1 MASSP
6 ALAGIWRARLRRIA
20 WLPVPLLGAATFLI
34 WVADLRGVYE
44 SPDLL
49 LVLNFLFSTLAT
61 LLAAYLLGRSFLI
74 RAAPGLLLLGCGAVL
89 WALAGVIGGVVAH
102 GDVAIHITIQ
112 NTGACLSAACH
123 LAGVILLLRPRRA
136 APVPGLWL
144 TAGYGLALGAV
155 GLVAELTHAGRMPTF
170 FVQGQGGTPVRQLL
184 LGAAIA
190 MFGVAAVLFR
200 ALARRP
206 SMQFSSWY
214 SLGMTLLA
222 IGLLG
227 NMLQTTHGDALSWV
241 GRGAQYV
248 AGVYVLLAALASVRE
263 SRVWGTEL
271 GAALRESEE
280 RFAVLSA
287 ATFEG
292 IAVTEG
298 GRFID
303 VNEQLLEMVGRR
315 REEVIGA
322 EVASLIPPEDQE
334 RVLSNIRGGRESVVE
349 HPVVRKDGSVID
361 VEAHG
366 RTVAFHDRSVRLTAI
381 RDVSAQRRADPTIRR
396 QNAVLRGINRIFESA
411 MASATAADLGRVCL
425 EVAEETTDSQFGFIG
440 EIGEDGL
447 LHDVAISDPGWE
459 ACRMVDATGQRRP
472 PGFFPIH
479 GIYGR
484 VLRDGKSLLT
494 NDPDADPDRIGL
506 PPGHPP
512 LTAFLGVPL
521 VSEHR
526 TTGMIAV
533 ANRPGGYTRDQLE
546 TLEALAPAITAA
558 FGRRR
563 AEERVAADL
572 VELKRAEEGLHLS
585 EERFALA
592 LRAAQEG
599 VWDWNVETGAV
610 FYSARYKEMLGYAD
624 DELAPHFNTWTD
636 LLHPED
642 RARTH
647 AVLDGVLRGE
657 REYEMQFRLRHRDG
671 HYVDILSRGAP
682 VRREPNGPIVR
693 VVGAHLDV
701 SAGRRA
707 EEALREMRD
716 YLDNLFN
723 YANTPIIVWDPEL
736 RITRFN
742 HAFERLTGR
751 KADEVLGG
759 DIGVLFPESARDA
772 ALGHIRR
779 TSARGERWEVVEIPI
794 LRVDGEVRSV
804 LWNSANILAPDGGA
818 IVATIAQGQD
828 ITERKRLEQEREA
841 LLASERA
848 ARSEAERANQMK
860 DDFVAVLSHELR
872 NPLNAILGWAQLLRR
887 SRDLPG
893 EALEGIDVI
902 QSNGRI
908 LADMVSDLLD
918 VSRITAGKLRLDVRV
933 VDLLGVVR
941 AAVDAVRPAAEAKG
955 IRLEL
960 AGGDGICPVR
970 GDSQRLQQVVWNL
983 LSNAVKFTDAG
994 GAVGVDVRGGNGQ
1007 VEIRVSDNG
1016 RGIEPSFLPLLF
1028 QRFQQADASA
1038 ARRHGGL
1045 GLGLSIV
1052 ASLVELHGGSVRAAS
1067 PGRGQGAT
1075 FTVTLP
1081 TLTGEAPD
1089 AATAA
1094 AHPRG
1099 PVAID
1104 FENIT
1109 LEGVKVLVVDDQ
1121 REALEMVKRVL
1132 EERRAMVFTAASS
1145 GEGFALLEQRR
1156 PDVLISDIGMPG
1168 EDGYELLRRVRAL
1181 PIERGGATPAVA
1193 LTALAGTEDRQRA
1206 MACGYQ
1212 AHVPKPVDVTQL
1224 IATVA
1229 GVAGRIVYVKPLED
1243 LDRDKGRGR

>member
-1 MASSP
+1 M
-6 ALAGIWRARLRRIA
+6 A
-20 WLPVPLLGAATFLI
+20 WLPVPLFGAATFLV

-49 LVLNFLFSTLAT
+49 LVLNFVFSTLAT

-74 RAAPGLLLLGCGAVL
+74 RAAPGVLVLGCGAVT
-89 WALAGVIGGVVAH
+89 WALAGVVGSVVAH
-102 GDVAIHITIQ
+102 GDVETHITIQ
-112 NTGACLSAACH
+112 NTGACLAAAWH
-123 LAGVILLLRPRRA
+123 LAGVILMRRPRRA
-136 APVPGLWL
+136 ARVPGLWL
-144 TAGYGLALGAV
+144 TAGYALGLGAV
-155 GLVAELTHAGRMPTF
+155 GLVAELTLAGRMPTF
-170 FVQGQGGTPVRQLL
+170 FVQGHGGTPVRQVL

-200 ALARRP
+200 TIGRRP
-206 SMQFSSWY
+206 PTQFARWY
-214 SLGMTLLA
+214 SLGVALFA
-222 IGLLG
+222 IGLCG
-227 NMLQTTHGDALSWV
+227 TMFQTTHGNALSWI
-241 GRGAQYV
+241 GRGAQYA
-248 AGVYVLLAALASVRE
+248 AGVYVLFAALASVRE
-263 SRVWGTEL
+263 SRVWGSEL

-303 VNEQLLEMVGRR
+303 VNEQLLEMIGRR

-322 EVASLIPPEDQE
+322 EVAFLIPPEHRE
-334 RVLSNIRGGRESVVE
+334 RVLGNIRSGRESVTE
-349 HPVVRKDGSVID
+349 HPVLRKDGSVIT

-366 RTVAFHDRSVRLTAI
+366 RTVALHDRSIRLTAI
-381 RDVSAQRRADPTIRR
+381 RDISAQQRADRTIRR
-396 QNAVLRGINRIFESA
+396 QNAVLRGINRIFEAA
-411 MASATAADLGRVCL
+411 MASATVEDLGRVCL
-425 EVAEETTDSQFGFIG
+425 EVAEEATDSKFGFIG
-440 EIGEDGL
+440 EIGDDGL
-447 LHDVAISDPGWE
+447 LHDIALSDPGWE
-459 ACRMVDATGQRRP
+459 ACRMMDARGQRRP
-472 PGFFPIH
+472 PGFFRIH

-494 NDPDADPDRIGL
+494 NAPDAHPDRIGL

-521 VSEHR
+521 VSDR
-526 TTGMIAV
+526 STTGMIAM
-533 ANRPGGYTRDQLE
+533 ANRPGGYTADQLE
-546 TLEALAPAITAA
+546 TLEALAPAVTAA

-563 AEERVAADL
+563 AEERLAADL
-572 VELKRAEEGLHLS
+572 VELKRAEESLHLS

-610 FYSARYKEMLGYAD
+610 IYSARYKEMLGYAE
-624 DELAPHFNTWTD
+624 DELAPHFDTWD
-636 LLHPED
+636 GLLHPED
-642 RARTH
+642 RARAH
-647 AVLDGVLRGE
+647 SVLDAVLRGE
-657 REYEMQFRLRHRDG
+657 REFDMEFRLQCKDG

-693 VVGAHLDV
+693 VVGTHLDI
-701 SAGRRA
+701 SERRRA
-707 EEALREMRD
+707 EEDLRQMRD

-723 YANTPIIVWDPEL
+723 YANAPIIVWDPAL

-759 DIGVLFPESARDA
+759 DIGVLFPESAREA
-772 ALGHIRR
+772 ALAHIRR
-779 TSARGERWEVVEIPI
+779 TSAGGERWEVVEIPI
-794 LRVDGEVRSV
+794 LRVGGEVRTV
-804 LWNSANILAPDGGA
+804 LWNSANVMAPDGSA

-828 ITERKRLEQEREA
+828 ITERKQLEEEREA
-841 LLASERA
+841 LLSSERA
-848 ARSEAERANQMK
+848 ARGEAERASQMK

-887 SRDLPG
+887 SRDLPA
-893 EALEGIDVI
+893 EAVEGIDVI

-941 AAVDAVRPAAEAKG
+941 AVVDAVRPAAEAKG
-955 IRLEL
+955 INLEL
-960 AGGDGICPVR
+960 AGDDKIGPVR
-970 GDSQRLQQVVWNL
+970 GDPQRLQQIVWNL
-983 LSNAVKFTDAG
+983 LSNAVKFTDSG
-994 GAVGVDVRGGNGQ
+994 GAVGVEVRRLNGQ

-1016 RGIEPSFLPLLF
+1016 RGIDPAFLPHLF
-1028 QRFQQADASA
+1028 KRFQQADVSA

-1052 ASLVELHGGSVRAAS
+1052 ASLVELHGGGVRAAS

-1081 TLTGEAPD
+1081 TLTGKAPD
-1089 AATAA
+1089 AASATAR
-1094 AHPRG
+1094 PRG

-1104 FENIT
+1104 FESIT

-1132 EERRAMVFTAASS
+1132 EERRAVVFTAASAI
-1145 GEGFALLEQRR
+1145 EGFALLEQNR
-1156 PDVLISDIGMPG
+1156 PDVLISDIGMPS
-1168 EDGYELLRRVRAL
+1168 EDGYELLRRVRVL
-1181 PIERGGATPAVA
+1181 PIDRGGATPAVA

-1229 GVAGRIVYVKPLED
+1229 GLVGRIVYVKPLKR
-1243 LDRDKGRGR
+1243 LDRDTNRGS